1 MQKVVKRSYD
11 ASRRRALADSMRQQ
25 VIEAAKPLFISQG
38 YEATS
43 MRQLADAAGVSL
55 QTLYNAFGSKFGLF
69 SALMDVIVA
78 GDHEPVALSDRPETQ
93 ALRAIE
99 NPERLVRAIVAAAV
113 PILSR
118 LNVIYPTLRAAASS
132 DPEVAEAH
140 QRFTLDA
147 RYTDYRPLGG
157 HLARIGALP
166 PHIDAKRATDILWTV
181 LSPDVYDLFI
191 THRGWTVD
199 EFERWAAESLTA
211 TLLSGRPRR
220 TRRTGG

>member
-1 MQKVVKRSYD
+1 MPKVVKRSYD

-113 PILSR
+113 PKSPRPTSASPSMPGTRTTARSAGSWPGSGPSR
-118 LNVIYPTLRAAASS
+118 RTSTRNERPTS
-132 DPEVAEAH
+132 
-140 QRFTLDA
+140 
-147 RYTDYRPLGG
+147 
-157 HLARIGALP
+157 
-166 PHIDAKRATDILWTV
+166 
-181 LSPDVYDLFI
+181 
-191 THRGWTVD
+191 
-199 EFERWAAESLTA
+199 
-211 TLLSGRPRR
+211 SGRC
-220 TRRTGG
+220 